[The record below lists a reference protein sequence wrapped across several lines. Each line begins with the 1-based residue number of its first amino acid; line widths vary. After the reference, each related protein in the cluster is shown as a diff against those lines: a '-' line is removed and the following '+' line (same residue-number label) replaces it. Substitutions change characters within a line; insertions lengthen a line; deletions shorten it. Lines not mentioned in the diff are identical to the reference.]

1 LLKPHEERVYSDR
14 RIRAGRRACFAVLFA
29 LQFAAWLLLIATLCS
44 KPAFCAGESAPRPV
58 VVGYVFPQ
66 NDLLQPGQIDARRLT
81 RINYAFADLQQ
92 GLIVNGHASD
102 DANLAALVALKR
114 QNPSLTVLI
123 SVGGWFGSG
132 GFSDLALSAAS
143 RAVFIRSADDY
154 VERHQLDGLDLDW
167 EYPGV
172 PGAGNRF
179 RPEDR
184 QNYTLLLTGLRQS
197 FDSLQKQLHR
207 RLYLTIAAAASSEF
221 IEHTEMDK
229 VAKAVDTVNLMAYD
243 YYEPPD
249 DRLTGNH
256 APLFTDPADPKQV
269 SADRSVRELEQ
280 AGVPAAKIVLGIP
293 FYSRAWSK
301 VPNIDNGLFQPGKSA
316 PPEDAPVGDAVVALA
331 NQGFVRWW
339 DSAAAAPSLYN
350 SAAKV
355 FVSYEDPQSIA
366 EKCRYVLENK
376 LAGVMFWNYEDD
388 SSGTLLDAIDAGLG
402 IGPGA
407 QSGSTGPRPR
417 GTEGP
422 TAASPPSAPPSSA
435 LPPYATAPR

>member
-1 LLKPHEERVYSDR
+1 LLKPHEEQVYGER
-14 RIRAGRRACFAVLFA
+14 RIRASRRAL
-29 LQFAAWLLLIATLCS
+29 FAAWIFAAWIVSIATLGS
-44 KPAFCAGESAPRPV
+44 KPAFCADVSAPRPV

-66 NDLLQPGQIDARRLT
+66 NDLLQPGQIDARKLT
-81 RINYAFADLQQ
+81 RINYAFADLEH
-92 GLIVNGHASD
+92 GRIVNGHACD
-102 DANLAALVALKR
+102 DANLAGLVALKR

-123 SVGGWFGSG
+123 SVGGWFGSA
-132 GFSDLALSAAS
+132 GFSDLALSAGS
-143 RAVFIRSADDY
+143 RAVFIRSADEY

-172 PGAGNRF
+172 TGAGNRF
-179 RPEDR
+179 RPQDR
-184 QNYTLLLTGLRQS
+184 RNYTLLLAGLRQS
-197 FDSLQKQLHR
+197 FDVLQKKLHR
-207 RLYLTIAAAASSEF
+207 RLYLTIAAGAFSEF
-221 IEHTEMDK
+221 VEHTEMDK

-243 YYEPPD
+243 YYEPST

-301 VPNIDNGLFQPGKSA
+301 VPNIDHGLFQPGNPA
-316 PPEDAPVGDAVVALA
+316 PPEDAPVGEAAMDLE
-331 NQGFVRWW
+331 NQGFDRWW
-339 DSAAAAPSLYN
+339 DAAAAAPSLYN

-388 SSGTLLDAIDAGLG
+388 PAGTLLDAIDAGLG
-402 IGPGA
+402 ISYSA
-407 QSGSTGPRPR
+407 QSGSTEPRQR
-417 GTEGP
+417 GRAGQT
-422 TAASPPSAPPSSA
+422 TAPPPSASLS
-435 LPPYATAPR
+435 R